1 MMLEKY
7 QLIVVS
13 KLDWLILLV
22 YDIEGSLNNKYSLYF
37 CIYCFLEKMLRF
49 NLNEHMDFMKYVD
62 KDDIVSGKNGVYDS
76 NTEIKVDIMVTLY

>member
-1 MMLEKY
+1 
-7 QLIVVS
+7 
-13 KLDWLILLV
+13 
-22 YDIEGSLNNKYSLYF
+22 
-37 CIYCFLEKMLRF
+37 MLRF